1 VEPSRKAAN
10 RLISERERLAHA
22 AVQYVRALLLSVD
35 RMNIESSVIRR
46 IPTH

>member
-1 VEPSRKAAN
+1 MSA
-10 RLISERERLAHA
+10 SERLAHA
-22 AVQYVRALLLSVD
+22 AVQYVRALLLIVD